1 MSINPK
7 GMYSGDGVLNI
18 AIIEDNEMDS
28 MLLEKRLKEKVN
40 YHTRV
45 YTSTYPLFKYL
56 DDKNDIDV
64 VILDNE
70 LKERDSYQ
78 TLQKIKRKSPNAE
91 VIVLANEEDNKYK
104 DKLIGAGAYGM
115 VFKGRTAVDKI
126 IAHIENIKSNWRLK
140 RENVALQ
147 LKARKRQTSVFVLII
162 VLLAILV
169 IAAYMIFFNS

>member
-1 MSINPK
+1 MNSDQRNGI
-7 GMYSGDGVLNI
+7 LNI

-28 MLLEKRLKEKVN
+28 MLLEKRLKEKMD

-45 YTSTYPLFKYL
+45 YTSTDPLFKYL
-56 DDKNDIDV
+56 DDKNDIDI

-70 LKERDSYQ
+70 LKEKNSYQ
-78 TLQKIKRKSPNAE
+78 TLQKIKRKSPYAE
-91 VIVLANEEDNKYK
+91 VIVLANEDDKILK
-104 DKLIGAGAYGM
+104 DKIIGAGAYEM
-115 VFKGRTAVDKI
+115 VYKDRTAVDKI
-126 IAHIENIKSNWRLK
+126 ISHIENIKNNWRLK

-169 IAAYMIFFNS
+169 VAAYMIFFNS